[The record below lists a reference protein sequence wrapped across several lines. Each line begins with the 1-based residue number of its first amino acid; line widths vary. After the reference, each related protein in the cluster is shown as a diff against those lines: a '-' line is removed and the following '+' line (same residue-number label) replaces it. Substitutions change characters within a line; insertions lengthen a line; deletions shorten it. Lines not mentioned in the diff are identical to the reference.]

1 MEKTKD
7 VTSET
12 NREVH
17 GTIFDD
23 VFRTIAQ
30 KMPYLLIPLINE
42 VFQTN
47 YVEDIHF
54 QQLRNEH
61 YEKFGKIITDSI
73 LQIEDCTYH
82 LECQSSL
89 DGRMIIRMFEYDFSI
104 ALELAQKNN
113 ETFEI
118 EFPQSCVLYIR
129 NHRERSLPDYHE
141 AIVKFAD
148 GQQILYRVPI
158 LRAQNYTVDSIF
170 EKRLLI
176 LLPYHIL
183 RYESFLKNS
192 GSNAKKLE
200 QLLTDYQKINT
211 LLEHCTDDKKSTLY
225 IDMITLIEKI
235 ADHIIPKDNEN
246 VRERLGDIMGGK
258 ILQLE
263 SERLL
268 EKGQLLGEAK
278 GRAAGQA
285 EGRVQGQAEGR
296 KTERIEA
303 IQNMISLGLTKEKI
317 LTVYSEEEYNEAV
330 KTMLVEA

>member
-1 MEKTKD
+1 MGKTKD
-7 VTSET
+7 VTTET
-12 NREVH
+12 TREIH

-47 YVEDIHF
+47 YFEDIHF

-61 YEKFGKIITDSI
+61 YEKLGKIITDSI
-73 LQIEDCTYH
+73 LQIEDHTYH

-89 DGRMIIRMFEYDFSI
+89 DGQMVIRMFEYDFSI

-129 NHRERSLPDYHE
+129 NHRKCSLPDYHE

-148 GQQILYRVPI
+148 GQHILYRVPI

-192 GSNAKKLE
+192 GNNTKKLA
-200 QLLTDYQKINT
+200 QLLTDYQKIS
-211 LLEHCTDDKKSTLY
+211 DY
-225 IDMITLIEKI
+225 
-235 ADHIIPKDNEN
+235 
-246 VRERLGDIMGGK
+246 VRMLRN
-258 ILQLE
+258 QLFI
-263 SERLL
+263 S
-268 EKGQLLGEAK
+268 
-278 GRAAGQA
+278 
-285 EGRVQGQAEGR
+285 
-296 KTERIEA
+296 
-303 IQNMISLGLTKEKI
+303 ISLYLSKRLQIISFQKI
-317 LTVYSEEEYNEAV
+317 MKKLERGWVILWAV
-330 KTMLVEA
+330 KFYNLNLNDYARKGKKLNEFVQFKI

>member
-89 DGRMIIRMFEYDFSI
+89 DGRMVIRMFEYDFSI

-200 QLLTDYQKINT
+200 QLLTDYQKINN

>member
-1 MEKTKD
+1 MGKTKD
-7 VTSET
+7 VTTET
-12 NREVH
+12 TREVH

-47 YVEDIHF
+47 YSEDIHF

-73 LQIEDCTYH
+73 LQIEDHTYH

-89 DGRMIIRMFEYDFSI
+89 DGRMVIRMFEYDFSI

-141 AIVKFAD
+141 AIVRFAD

-192 GSNAKKLE
+192 GTNSKKLE
-200 QLLTDYQKINT
+200 QLLTDYQKISDA
-211 LLEHCTDDKKSTLY
+211 LEQCTNDKKSTLY

-278 GRAAGQA
+278 GRAIGQ
-285 EGRVQGQAEGR
+285 VEGR
-296 KTERIEA
+296 KAERIEA
-303 IQNMISLGLTKEKI
+303 IQNMIKYDVSKEKI
-317 LTVYSEEEYNEAV
+317 LQDYSEEEYNEAI
-330 KTMLVEA
+330 KSMLVEA

>member
-1 MEKTKD
+1 MGKTKD
-7 VTSET
+7 VTTET
-12 NREVH
+12 TKEVC

-30 KMPYLLIPLINE
+30 KMPFLLIPLINE

-47 YVEDIHF
+47 YPEDIHF

-61 YEKFGKIITDSI
+61 YEKLGKIITDSI

-89 DGRMIIRMFEYDFSI
+89 DGRMVIRMFEYDFSI

-129 NHRERSLPDYHE
+129 NHREHSLPDYHE

-148 GQQILYRVPI
+148 GQQILYRLPI

-192 GSNAKKLE
+192 GNNTKKLE
-200 QLLTDYQKINT
+200 QLLTDYQKISDA
-211 LLEHCTDDKKSTLY
+211 LEQCSDNKKATLY
-225 IDMITLIEKI
+225 IDMIKLIDEI
-235 ADHIIPKDNEN
+235 ADHIIPKDNVK

-263 SERLL
+263 SERLR
-268 EKGQLLGEAK
+268 EE
-278 GRAAGQA
+278 
-285 EGRVQGQAEGR
+285 VQKAD
-296 KTERIEA
+296 RIEA
-303 IQNMISLGLTKEKI
+303 IQNMIKYEVSKEKI
-317 LTVYSEEEYNEAV
+317 LQDYSEEEYEEAV

>member
-1 MEKTKD
+1 MGKTKD
-7 VTSET
+7 VTTET
-12 NREVH
+12 TREVH

-47 YVEDIHF
+47 YSEDIHF

-73 LQIEDCTYH
+73 LQIENHTYH

-89 DGRMIIRMFEYDFSI
+89 DGRMVIRMFEYDFSI

-129 NHRERSLPDYHE
+129 NHRKRSLPDYHE

-148 GQQILYRVPI
+148 GQQIVYRVPI

-192 GSNAKKLE
+192 GSNTKKLE
-200 QLLTDYQKINT
+200 QLLTDYQKISSA
-211 LLEHCTDDKKSTLY
+211 LEQCTNDKKSTLY
-225 IDMITLIEKI
+225 IDMITLIEEI
-235 ADHIIPKDNEN
+235 ADHIIPKDNKN

-278 GRAAGQA
+278 GRAMGQ
-285 EGRVQGQAEGR
+285 VEGR
-296 KTERIEA
+296 KAERIEA

-317 LTVYSEEEYNEAV
+317 LTIYSEEEYNEAI
-330 KTMLVEA
+330 KSMLVEV

>member
-1 MEKTKD
+1 MWKLKDYIGKTKD
-7 VTSET
+7 VTTEA
-12 NREVH
+12 NKEVH

-47 YVEDIHF
+47 YSEDIHF

-61 YEKFGKIITDSI
+61 YEKLGKIITDSI
-73 LQIEDCTYH
+73 LQIEDHTYH

-89 DGRMIIRMFEYDFSI
+89 DGRMVIRMFEYDFSI

-148 GQQILYRVPI
+148 GQQIVYRVPL

-192 GSNAKKLE
+192 GNNTKRLE
-200 QLLTDYQKINT
+200 QLLADYQKISAK
-211 LLEHCTDDKKSTLY
+211 LEQCTNDKKSTLY
-225 IDMITLIEKI
+225 IDLITLIEKI
-235 ADHIIPKDNEN
+235 
-246 VRERLGDIMGGK
+246 RGRLGDIMGGK

-263 SERLL
+263 SERLR
-268 EKGQLLGEAK
+268 ELGEAK
-278 GRAAGQA
+278 
-285 EGRVQGQAEGR
+285 GR

-330 KTMLVEA
+330 KSMLAEA

>member
-1 MEKTKD
+1 MGKTKD
-7 VTSET
+7 VTTET
-12 NREVH
+12 TREVH

-47 YVEDIHF
+47 YAEDIHF

-89 DGRMIIRMFEYDFSI
+89 DGRMVIRMFEYDFSI

-129 NHRERSLPDYHE
+129 NHREHSLPDYHK

-148 GQQILYRVPI
+148 GQQIVYRVPI

-183 RYESFLKNS
+183 RYEGFLKNS
-192 GSNAKKLE
+192 SSNTKKLE
-200 QLLTDYQKINT
+200 QLLTDYQKINDV
-211 LLEHCTDDKKSTLY
+211 LEQCTNDKKSTLY
-225 IDMITLIEKI
+225 IDMIALIEEI
-235 ADHIIPKDNEN
+235 ADYIIPKDNEN

-285 EGRVQGQAEGR
+285 EGR

-317 LTVYSEEEYNEAV
+317 LTIYSEEEYNEAV

>member
-1 MEKTKD
+1 MWKHK
-7 VTSET
+7 S
-12 NREVH
+12 
-17 GTIFDD
+17 GI
-23 VFRTIAQ
+23 
-30 KMPYLLIPLINE
+30 
-42 VFQTN
+42 
-47 YVEDIHF
+47 
-54 QQLRNEH
+54 
-61 YEKFGKIITDSI
+61 
-73 LQIEDCTYH
+73 
-82 LECQSSL
+82 
-89 DGRMIIRMFEYDFSI
+89 
-104 ALELAQKNN
+104 
-113 ETFEI
+113 FEI

-141 AIVKFAD
+141 AIVRFAD

-192 GSNAKKLE
+192 GTNSKKLE
-200 QLLTDYQKINT
+200 QLLTDYQKISSA
-211 LLEHCTDDKKSTLY
+211 LEQCMDDKKSTLY
-225 IDMITLIEKI
+225 IDLITLIEKI

-278 GRAAGQA
+278 GRAAGLI
-285 EGRVQGQAEGR
+285 QGQAEGR

-303 IQNMISLGLTKEKI
+303 IQNMIKYDVSKEKI
-317 LTVYSEEEYNEAV
+317 LQDYSEEEYNEAV
-330 KTMLVEA
+330 KSMLVEA

>member
-1 MEKTKD
+1 MGKTKD
-7 VTSET
+7 VTTET
-12 NREVH
+12 TREVH

-30 KMPYLLIPLINE
+30 KMPSLLIPLINE

-47 YVEDIHF
+47 YPEDIHF
-54 QQLRNEH
+54 QQLRNDH
-61 YEKFGKIITDSI
+61 YEKLGKIITDSI
-73 LQIEDCTYH
+73 LQIEDRTYH

-89 DGRMIIRMFEYDFSI
+89 DGRMVIRMFEYDFSI

-129 NHRERSLPDYHE
+129 NHREHSLPDYHE

-192 GSNAKKLE
+192 GNNTKKLE
-200 QLLTDYQKINT
+200 QLLADYQKISDG
-211 LLEHCTDDKKSTLY
+211 LEQCMDDKKSSLY
-225 IDMITLIEKI
+225 IDLITLIEKI
-235 ADHIIPKDNEN
+235 ADHIIPKENEK
-246 VRERLGDIMGGK
+246 VRERLGDLMGGK

-263 SERLL
+263 SERLR
-268 EKGQLLGEAK
+268 ELGEAK
-278 GRAAGQA
+278 GRA
-285 EGRVQGQAEGR
+285 EGRAEGR
-296 KTERIEA
+296 KAERIEA
-303 IQNMISLGLTKEKI
+303 IQNMIKYDVSKEKI
-317 LTVYSEEEYNEAV
+317 LQDYSEEEYNEAV
-330 KTMLVEA
+330 STMLVEV

>member
-1 MEKTKD
+1 MGKTKD
-7 VTSET
+7 VTTET
-12 NREVH
+12 TSEVH

-47 YVEDIHF
+47 YPEDIHF

-61 YEKFGKIITDSI
+61 YEKLGKIITDSI
-73 LQIEDCTYH
+73 LQIEDHTYH

-89 DGRMIIRMFEYDFSI
+89 DGRMVIRMFEYDFSI

-129 NHRERSLPDYHE
+129 NHRKRSLPDYHE

-148 GQQILYRVPI
+148 GQQIVYRVPI

-170 EKRLLI
+170 EKQLLI

-183 RYESFLKNS
+183 RYESYLKNS
-192 GSNAKKLE
+192 GSNTKKLE
-200 QLLTDYQKINT
+200 QLLTDYQKISSA
-211 LLEHCTDDKKSTLY
+211 LEQCADDKKSTLY
-225 IDMITLIEKI
+225 IDIITLIEKI
-235 ADHIIPKDNEN
+235 ADYIIPKNSEKI
-246 VRERLGDIMGGK
+246 RERLGNIMGGK

-268 EKGQLLGEAK
+268 EKGQLLGEEK
-278 GRAAGQA
+278 GR
-285 EGRVQGQAEGR
+285 AEGR

-317 LTVYSEEEYNEAV
+317 LTVYSEEEYNKAI
-330 KTMLVEA
+330 KSMLVEA